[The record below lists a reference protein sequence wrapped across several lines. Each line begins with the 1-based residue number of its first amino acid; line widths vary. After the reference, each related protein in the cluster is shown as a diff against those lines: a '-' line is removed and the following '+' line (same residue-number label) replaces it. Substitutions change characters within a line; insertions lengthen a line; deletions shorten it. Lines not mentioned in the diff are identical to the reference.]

1 MPQVKMPESDNNNL
15 NMQHMRERL
24 AGKRGRQYWRSL
36 EELSDTEEFQ
46 KFLDDEFPNR
56 STLLNVDRRTFIKYM
71 GASMALAG
79 LAGCRYLPGE
89 HIVPFWKQPEDYV
102 LGDTVRYATA
112 ATFGGYA
119 MGLLVTSHEGR
130 PTKIEGTHNYRASL
144 GATSAIAQATILDL
158 YDPNRSQN
166 VMHDGAVAT
175 YEDFV
180 AAAHDLLENE
190 KATGGAGIRILTETI
205 TSPTMADQLA

>member
-1 MPQVKMPESDNNNL
+1 MSNSDNNSL
-15 NMQHMRERL
+15 NIQRMRDRL

-36 EELSDTEEFQ
+36 EELSETEEFQ

-56 STLLNVDRRTFIKYM
+56 STLLNVDRRTFLKYM

-79 LAGCRYLPGE
+79 LAGCRYLPEE
-89 HIVPFWKQPEDYV
+89 HIVPYVKQPEEYV
-102 LGDTVRYATA
+102 LGDSVRYATA

-130 PTKIEGTHNYRASL
+130 PTKIEGNPNHPASL

-158 YDPNRSQN
+158 YDPDRSQN
-166 VMHDGAVAT
+166 VMHDGT
-175 YEDFV
+175 
-180 AAAHDLLENE
+180 
-190 KATGGAGIRILTETI
+190 
-205 TSPTMADQLA
+205 